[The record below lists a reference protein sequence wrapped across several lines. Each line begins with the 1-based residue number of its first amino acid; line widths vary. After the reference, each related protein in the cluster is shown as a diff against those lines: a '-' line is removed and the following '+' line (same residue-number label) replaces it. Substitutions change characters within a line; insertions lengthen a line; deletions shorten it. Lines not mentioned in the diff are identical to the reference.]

1 MSAGSPFVQRA
12 TVRDLSDPTA
22 IQDEPLF
29 CHHAFKFIRIK
40 FSKSLLLGNVDLLV
54 ARELELG
61 PADGPN
67 HRLLVLHL
75 GADGH

>member
-1 MSAGSPFVQRA
+1 M
-12 TVRDLSDPTA
+12 VRDVSDPTA
-22 IQDEPLF
+22 IWDEPLF
-29 CHHAFKFIRIK
+29 CSHVFKFIRIK
-40 FSKSLLLGNVDLLV
+40 FSKSPLLGDMDLLV

-61 PADGPN
+61 PADGPS

>member
-12 TVRDLSDPTA
+12 TVRDLSEPTA
-22 IQDEPLF
+22 IQDEPPF
-29 CHHAFKFIRIK
+29 CHYAFKFICIK
-40 FSKSLLLGNVDLLV
+40 FSKSPLLGGVDLLV

-61 PADGPN
+61 PADGPS